1 MNRIAIKF
9 AALLLLS
16 TGYVMAS
23 TTASR
28 PNILKDATKTNIVCS
43 CTFDGQTVFAI
54 CPPPGIES
62 CTQCCAG
69 AGGK

>member
-1 MNRIAIKF
+1 MNRIALKL

-28 PNILKDATKTNIVCS
+28 PNILKDASKTSLVCS
-43 CTFDGQTVFAI
+43 CEFDGQTVFAI

-62 CTQCCAG
+62 CAQCCAA

>member
-1 MNRIAIKF
+1 MNRFALKL

-28 PNILKDATKTNIVCS
+28 PNILKDATKTNFLCP
-43 CTFDGQTVFAI
+43 CNDNGQTVYAI
-54 CPPPGIES
+54 CPSQTLCAE
-62 CTQCCAG
+62 CCAG
-69 AGGK
+69 N

>member
-28 PNILKDATKTNIVCS
+28 PNSLKNAAKTNLECICS
-43 CTFDGQTVFAI
+43 TETGELFLPCSTT
-54 CPPPGIES
+54 CM
-62 CTQCCAG
+62 TCCASV
-69 AGGK
+69 GGVPE

>member
-1 MNRIAIKF
+1 MNRIALKF

-28 PNILKDATKTNIVCS
+28 PSILKNATKTDLECICS
-43 CTFDGQTVFAI
+43 TDVGEVFLP
-54 CPPPGIES
+54 CS
-62 CTQCCAG
+62 TTCVTCCASV
-69 AGGK
+69 GGVPE